1 MFFRTLS
8 LYNPNIPAHTQAT
21 VGEARRKSFV
31 SPLWRPW
38 ALPALTFCRCVC
50 TLSNLY
56 TDIRTCTL
64 SNMYTDTIKYVNRF
78 SYVSHI
84 IIGLFSYY
92 SHTTLICVHY
102 QICIQALS
110 NMYTDSPT
118 FLILSSDYSPTI
130 LILLSYDFPTSDGTT
145 AANICNR
152 RQWASSMIWEWYDDV
167 LLYESNIILFPYV
180 RWHYSSEH
188 L

>member
-21 VGEARRKSFV
+21 VGEARRKSFVSPLYFFFPLFFIYFFCTQATAGEARRKSFV

-64 SNMYTDTIKYVNRF
+64 SNMYTDTIKYVYRF

-152 RQWASSMIWEWYDDV
+152 RQ
-167 LLYESNIILFPYV
+167 
-180 RWHYSSEH
+180 
-188 L
+188 